1 MIIIAIFESILSRR
15 GENIMVF
22 TYIKISATG
31 TPPINLVS
39 TLTTHN
45 VGVGGSA
52 NVINSQLTLPNLL
65 ISNLLSQ
72 NN

>member
-1 MIIIAIFESILSRR
+1 MIIIAVFESILSRR

-31 TPPINLVS
+31 TPPINLIS
-39 TLTTHN
+39 TLTTYN
-45 VGVGGSA
+45 VGVGA